1 MGQKL
6 QIKGGGVWKR
16 HADQI
21 MKDLC
26 HRGEQPQE
34 PQGEEEKP
42 SQDKKE
48 AGSQHD
54 REVGKESFQTNP
66 PQKGPGT
73 ASISKKEG
81 EDRANL
87 RETETVPEGKQ
98 AEGEVEEETES
109 SGRKQSSPAR
119 RTKSGRAVKRPNRYT
134 DN

>member
-6 QIKGGGVWKR
+6 RIKGGGVWKR

-54 REVGKESFQTNP
+54 REVGKESFQ

-73 ASISKKEG
+73 ASNSKKEG

-109 SGRKQSSPAR
+109 SPAR